1 MRRKGMDKKGTI
13 GNDEIL
19 NKGRRISVPC
29 TAPVVGEHG
38 GVEVLPPDGAHGL
51 VAGPLIA
58 AGQPPHRGHQRGS
71 GLEL

>member
-1 MRRKGMDKKGTI
+1 MGKKGTI
-13 GNDEIL
+13 GNEEIL
-19 NKGRRISVPC
+19 NKGKGRRISVPC

-58 AGQPPHRGHQRGS
+58 AGQPPH
-71 GLEL
+71 